1 VRQIIYAKAGAA
13 LQKDFSK
20 LMPSTLYIT
29 PALAIPLVQGAY
41 NRFLMAEQDD
51 NRQGDTTYSYF
62 EAVDPFLVA
71 PHLQI
76 TLATQPPV
84 EDWLKFKNLV
94 SQWRRERGARSS
106 ITEVATCPAY
116 QSIIGMGEV
125 AVGFILAELELES
138 GDPDQWFWALRAIT
152 GADPVSDEDRGN
164 YRRMARSW
172 LQWAQENGY
181 AW

>member
-1 VRQIIYAKAGAA
+1 
-13 LQKDFSK
+13 
-20 LMPSTLYIT
+20 MPSTLYIT
-29 PALAIPLVQGAY
+29 PAPAIPVLREEY
-41 NRFLMAEQDD
+41 KRFLMADQDD
-51 NRQGDTTYSYF
+51 DRQGDIAYCYF
-62 EAVDPFLVA
+62 QAIDSSLVA

-76 TLATQPPV
+76 TLATEPPV
-84 EDWLKFKNLV
+84 EEWLKFKNLV

-125 AVGFILAELELES
+125 AVRFILAELELE
-138 GDPDQWFWALRAIT
+138 GDDPDQWFWALRALT
-152 GADPVSDEDRGN
+152 AADPVRDEDRGN

-172 LQWAQENGY
+172 LQWAKENAY